1 MEWLRILLLPFAL
14 LYGVAIWL
22 RNLLF
27 DTGILPSKSFPI
39 PVISVGNLSAGGAG
53 KTPHVEYLVDL
64 LKNEYRIAVLS
75 RGYKRKTKGFLLAG
89 PDSTA
94 SDIGDEP
101 LQIHKK
107 HPDILV
113 AVQEKRRKGIERIMR
128 EHPEVNLIIL
138 DDAFQHRYVNPGL
151 NLLLTGYYNPFFRNF
166 LLPVGNLREAK
177 RRAKRA
183 DALVVT
189 KTPKVF
195 SPLDRRFF
203 VQKLRRYKLKNIY
216 FSRLAYQRFIPMTPG
231 TPDCPPADIKTIFL
245 LTGIANPESLQ
256 ERLKTRCKDLVVH
269 RYPDHHQFREKDLKK
284 LRKVFTE
291 TISHSKIVVTTEK
304 DAMRMESEQLREQLD
319 GIPVY
324 CLPVRVAFHRDDK
337 RKFDRMVF
345 RFLEDFHG
353 GQNNQEKSD
362 R

>member
-1 MEWLRILLLPFAL
+1 MEWFRVLLLPFAL
-14 LYGVAIWL
+14 LYGAAVWL

-27 DTGILPSKSFPI
+27 DTGILPSKSFPL

-53 KTPHVEYLVDL
+53 KTPQVEYLVCL
-64 LKNEYRIAVLS
+64 LKDRYRIAVLS
-75 RGYKRKTKGFLLAG
+75 RGYKRKTKGFVLAG

-94 SDIGDEP
+94 YDIGDEP
-101 LQIHKK
+101 LQIRKK
-107 HPDILV
+107 FPDILV
-113 AVQEKRRKGIERIMR
+113 AVQGNRRKGIERIMR

-166 LLPVGNLREAK
+166 LLPLGNLREAK
-177 RRAKRA
+177 QRAKRA

-189 KTPKVF
+189 KTPQVF

-216 FSRLAYQRFIPMTPG
+216 FSRLGYQAFQPL
-231 TPDCPPADIKTIFL
+231 TPDTPETPPGNLKTIFL

-284 LRKVFTE
+284 LRKAFCE
-291 TISHSKIVVTTEK
+291 TISRSKIVVTTEK
-304 DAMRMESEQLREQLD
+304 DAMRMESEQLRKQLE

-324 CLPVRVAFHRDDK
+324 CLPVRVVFHNEDK
-337 RKFDRMVF
+337 QKFDRMVF
-345 RFLEDFHG
+345 RFLENFTGKHKKEE
-353 GQNNQEKSD
+353 QKT
-362 R
+362 

>member
-14 LYGVAIWL
+14 LYGAAIWL

-27 DTGILPSKSFPI
+27 DWGILPSKSFPI

-53 KTPHVEYLVDL
+53 KTPHVEYLVQL
-64 LKNEYRIAVLS
+64 LKDNYQIAVLS
-75 RGYKRKTKGFLLAG
+75 RGYKRKTKGFVLAG
-89 PDSTA
+89 SDSTA
-94 SDIGDEP
+94 HDIGDEP
-101 LQIHKK
+101 LQIQKK
-107 HPDILV
+107 FPDILV

-128 EHPEVNLIIL
+128 EHPEINLIIL

-183 DALVVT
+183 HALVVT
-189 KTPKVF
+189 KTPHVF

-203 VQKLRRYKLKNIY
+203 VQKLRRYKLNNIY
-216 FSRLAYQRFIPMTPG
+216 FSRLGYQQFTPMTPE
-231 TPDCPPADIKTIFL
+231 TPECPPRNIKTIFL

-256 ERLKTRCKDLVVH
+256 ERLKTRCKDLFIH

-284 LRKVFTE
+284 LRKDFCEV
-291 TISHSKIVVTTEK
+291 ISGSKIVVTTEK
-304 DAMRMESEQLREQLD
+304 DAMRLGDEQLRKQLG

-324 CLPVRVAFHRDDK
+324 CLPVRVVFHHEDK
-337 RKFDRMVF
+337 KKFDRMVF
-345 RFLEDFHG
+345 DFLDNFPEA
-353 GQNNQEKSD
+353 Q
-362 R
+362 